1 MTPCEP
7 TMKKLRVPRIV
18 GASVAGD
25 SWNRNWDDVISVAT
39 TKDRR
44 YILDALSAHTGEPS
58 KRKIESSMVESS
70 MVEEKYL
77 SWDELI
83 PRLDDKIVSTLRD
96 EMGFKQVTK
105 T

>member
-1 MTPCEP
+1 
-7 TMKKLRVPRIV
+7 
-18 GASVAGD
+18 
-25 SWNRNWDDVISVAT
+25 
-39 TKDRR
+39 
-44 YILDALSAHTGEPS
+44 
-58 KRKIESSMVESS
+58 MVESS